1 MKVVVI
7 GSGPG
12 GYVAAIRCAQLGF
25 EVSLIEKYDKLG
37 GTCLNVGCIPSKALL
52 DSSEHYHLLNTGFAD
67 HGIQASS
74 IHLDFIKMM
83 QRKQEVVEQN
93 TKGIRYLMKK
103 NKINTIFGT
112 ASFLKAQELLLSKTD
127 GTTEKIHFDKCI
139 IATGSKPACPSNFNY
154 NKKRI
159 ITSTEALSLTE
170 VPKSMTIIGA
180 GVIGIEL
187 GSVYARLG
195 TQVTLIEYMDRML
208 ESMDQD
214 CVEEFMKALRKLKI
228 QFKFGRSV
236 VEVEQNS
243 DVLVRVRHQSRKGG
257 DDIVDESDY
266 VLIATGRRPFTD
278 GLLHENAGVKVN
290 QRGCIMVNGNLQTAN
305 PHIYAIGDVIGGAM
319 LAHKAE
325 EEGVYV
331 AEILAGQKPELH
343 YHLIPNVV
351 YTWPEVASVGYT
363 ESQLRNR
370 SVPYKT
376 GKFPFKALG
385 RARASNDLDG
395 LVKVLAD
402 AQTDELLGVHICG
415 ARAADLI
422 MEAVALMHFKASA
435 EDMAMLSHAHPSF
448 SEALKEAAL
457 DASGKRALHF

>member
-1 MKVVVI
+1 MNVVII

-25 EVSLIEKYDKLG
+25 NVTLIEKYNKLG

-52 DSSEHYHLLNTGFAD
+52 DSSEHFHQLKTGFED
-67 HGIQASS
+67 HGIMASGVLLD
-74 IHLDFIKMM
+74 IHKMM
-83 QRKQEVVEQN
+83 LRKQDVVEQN
-93 TKGIRYLMKK
+93 TRGIQYLMKK
-103 NKINTIFGT
+103 NKIRIIH
-112 ASFLKAQELLLSKTD
+112 AKAAFKNPRELLLKKTD
-127 GTTEKIHFDKCI
+127 GSEESLDFDKCI
-139 IATGSKPACPSNFNY
+139 IATGSKPNCPPGFNY

-159 ITSTEALSLTE
+159 ITSTEALSLNE
-170 VPKSMTIIGA
+170 VPKSMIIIGA

-195 TQVTLIEYMDRML
+195 TQVTLIEYMDHLL
-208 ESMDQD
+208 EHLDPD
-214 CVEEFMKALRKLKI
+214 CAKELLKTLEALGM
-228 QFKFGRSV
+228 QFQFGRSV
-236 VEVEQNS
+236 QEVKQIN
-243 DVLVRVRHQSRKGG
+243 DLRVQLVHQSKNGG
-257 DDIVDESDY
+257 ENTNEEADY
-266 VLIATGRRPFTD
+266 VLISTGRRPYTE
-278 GLLHENAGVKVN
+278 GLALELAGVN
-290 QRGCIMVNGNLQTAN
+290 TTQRGYIQVNEKLQTDN
-305 PHIYAIGDVIGGAM
+305 PNIYAIGDVVGGAM

-325 EEGVYV
+325 EEGVFV
-331 AEILAGQKPELH
+331 AEIIAGQKPEMH

-351 YTWPEVASVGYT
+351 YTWPEMASVGYT
-363 ESQLRNR
+363 EAQLLEKGRTYR
-370 SVPYKT
+370 V

-395 LVKVLAD
+395 MVKVLTD
-402 AQTDELLGVHICG
+402 AQTDEILGVHICG

-422 MEAVALMHFKASA
+422 MEAVALMNFKASA